1 MFGKHN
7 DLVNVSRLQKLMDDQ
22 KLDALVATTMGNV
35 YYFTGFLGEGLRGFP
50 YDSQTYAV
58 VTRDNPLKPYF
69 ITTQGLSNQALDAFD
84 LEGVAVFGS
93 FFRAGPFNGYKLT
106 EEEQY
111 LVDVSIKGE
120 VYSSPVDALVAVLGK
135 MGLADKKVGI
145 DEINFAAGNMEAL
158 AEKLP
163 KANFVQATE
172 TLRQIRKVKTD
183 AEIRRLRK
191 VSHMNELAIQ
201 SLLGIVSAG
210 VTEIDLAREYSRSV
224 SSQGGVPNFTCL
236 RVGPNG
242 VMAEREP
249 TRAQIKPGEPI
260 FIDVGCEFHGYF
272 ADFGR
277 TACLGTP
284 SARLSEVYEPL
295 KISHLKAIEMAKP
308 GMTGGELFDLTV
320 EEGRKAGLTHYERH
334 HTGHGI
340 GLELYENVLIS
351 PGNDDVIE
359 EGTVINHESPYYEF
373 GLGGLIV
380 EDPFVVRASGNEVL
394 TTLSPELLVVAE

>member
-1 MFGKHN
+1 MFEKRN
-7 DLVNVSRLQKLMDDQ
+7 DLVNISRLQKIMDEQ

-35 YYFTGFLGEGLRGFP
+35 YYFTGVMGEGLRGFP

-58 VTRDNPLKPYF
+58 VTRDNPTKPYF

-93 FFRAGPFNGYKLT
+93 FFRAGPFNGIQLT
-106 EEEQY
+106 DEEQY
-111 LVDVSIKGE
+111 LVDVSIKDE
-120 VYSSPVDALVAVLGK
+120 LYSSALEALAAVLEK

-145 DEINFAAGNMEAL
+145 DEINFAAGNMEAI

-163 KANFVQATE
+163 KASFVEATE

-183 AEIRRLRK
+183 GELRRLRQ

-210 VTEIDLAREYSRSV
+210 VTEEELAREYSRSV

-242 VMAEREP
+242 VMAERKP
-249 TRAQIKPGEPI
+249 TREQIRPGEPI
-260 FIDVGCEFHGYF
+260 FIDVGCEYNGYF

-277 TACLGTP
+277 TACLGAP

-295 KISHLKAIEMAKP
+295 KISHLKAIELAKP
-308 GMTGGELFDLTV
+308 GMTGGELFELTMQ
-320 EEGRKAGLTHYERH
+320 EGRKAGLAHYERH

-340 GLELYENVLIS
+340 GLELYENVLIN
-351 PGNDDVIE
+351 PGNKDVIE
-359 EGTVINHESPYYEF
+359 EGTVVNHESPYYEF

-380 EDPFVVRASGNEVL
+380 EDPFVVRASGNELL
-394 TTLSPELLVVAE
+394 TTIGQDLFIIPE

>member
-1 MFGKHN
+1 MLGKKN
-7 DLVNVSRLQKLMDDQ
+7 ELVNVPRLQKLMDEQ
-22 KLDALVATTMGNV
+22 NLDALVATTMGNV
-35 YYFTGFLGEGLRGFP
+35 YYFTGVMGEGLRGFP

-84 LEGVAVFGS
+84 LEGVAVFGR
-93 FFRAGPFNGYKLT
+93 FFRAGPFNGIQLT

-111 LVDVSIKGE
+111 LVDISVKE
-120 VYSSPVDALVAVLGK
+120 EPYSSPLDALVSVLGK
-135 MGLADKKVGI
+135 MGLADKKIGI
-145 DEINFAAGNMEAL
+145 DGINFSAGYMETI

-163 KANFVQATE
+163 KAGFVNASE

-183 AEIRRLRK
+183 AEIRRLRQ
-191 VSHMNELAIQ
+191 VSHMNELAIL
-201 SLLGIVSAG
+201 SLLGIVREG
-210 VTEIDLAREYSRSV
+210 VTEDELAREYSRSV

-242 VMAEREP
+242 VMAERKP
-249 TRAQIKPGEPI
+249 VRAPLKPGEPL
-260 FIDVGCEFHGYF
+260 FIDVGCEYNGYF

-277 TACLGTP
+277 TACLGKP

-295 KISHLKAIEMAKP
+295 KQGHLKAIEMAKP

-320 EEGRKAGLTHYERH
+320 REVRKAGLTHYERH
-334 HTGHGI
+334 HNGHGI
-340 GLELYENVLIS
+340 GLELYENVLIN

-359 EGTVINHESPYYEF
+359 EGTVVNHESPYYEF

-380 EDPFVVRASGNEVL
+380 EDPFVVRAGGNELL
-394 TTLSPELLVVAE
+394 TTIGQELCIVAE